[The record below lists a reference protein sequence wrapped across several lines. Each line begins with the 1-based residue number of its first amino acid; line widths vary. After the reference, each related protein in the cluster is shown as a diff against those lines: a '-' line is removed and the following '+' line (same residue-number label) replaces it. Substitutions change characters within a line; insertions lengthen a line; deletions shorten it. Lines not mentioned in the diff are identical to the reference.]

1 MFAHKKEYAH
11 ISKQMELVKP
21 FIIFLELPVI
31 FSPRRGALHL
41 YIIERKK
48 GVKIPAQ
55 RNPQTSPRRGH
66 TTFAVCHGKGRFTHG
81 SVTHDKE

>member
-55 RNPQTSPRRGH
+55 RNPQTSPRRWKE
-66 TTFAVCHGKGRFTHG
+66 VGRLHNITSQTDHLLQ
-81 SVTHDKE
+81 